1 MRVKRFYEFTYK
13 DWNKRNL
20 LLCKAYLT
28 ETYKPKTVNLRIQAM
43 DKFLEFIK
51 KDKLKLKSVSCMHP
65 Q

>member
-1 MRVKRFYEFTYK
+1 MYK

-20 LLCKAYLT
+20 LLCKNYLI

-43 DKFLEFIK
+43 NKYFGVYQKRQIK
-51 KDKLKLKSVSCMHP
+51 TQISENSAKNLSGKCY